1 MEMECGKEVQDSQIS
16 MKASTLTIRRAAMVY
31 LLGQAEILIR
41 GTTSMMF
48 VTATEKCTG
57 MMGVVIRAIGRKA
70 SNMEKVNF
78 CPNPG

>member
-1 MEMECGKEVQDSQIS
+1 
-16 MKASTLTIRRAAMVY
+16 
-31 LLGQAEILIR
+31 
-41 GTTSMMF
+41 MMF